1 MHRKAHPVLAFLG
14 FMLGA
19 MVALISP
26 EGLDIPQTTGFSWS
40 SPSIT
45 QPAEVGSEPQRIGL
59 VSDSIVTERPEEQHQ
74 SRHSKQVL
82 ALHSRGHDVQS
93 VQQRLRELGF
103 LVGDVSGYF
112 DQSTHDAVK
121 DFQRA
126 RGLVADGKVGPGT
139 YSALGLE

>member
-59 VSDSIVTERPEEQHQ
+59 VSDSIVTERPEEQH
-74 SRHSKQVL
+74 RE
-82 ALHSRGHDVQS
+82 S
-93 VQQRLRELGF
+93 V
-103 LVGDVSGYF
+103 
-112 DQSTHDAVK
+112 
-121 DFQRA
+121 
-126 RGLVADGKVGPGT
+126 
-139 YSALGLE
+139 